1 MSFTTLT
8 TTQKAFLETHLR
20 GTGNSL
26 SGRQADSIYGIRNLR
41 ARMSEFRK
49 AGLRVRKYKN
59 ADGRSQYLV
68 SSRDVNGERRQM
80 FA

>member
-41 ARMSEFRK
+41 ARISEFRK